1 LTRPAIAHNHSVS
14 TIMNDS
20 PEPSLKTTLA
30 FILPFVAFLVI
41 SQFAPSF
48 SADAEILP
56 DELHPATWYIF
67 LVGLQVVVASCLL
80 IYFSR
85 IYRQHFPLRFTGWSV
100 VVGVVGFFVWV
111 AICECHI
118 ERNIYQWTGLESWAE
133 TRPAF
138 NPFENIPDQ
147 RTRILFLAMRFTLL
161 ALLVPILEE
170 LFLRGWLVRW
180 FQNPDWESIPLKS
193 IQGWC
198 LLVPSV
204 YGVLTHPAEAVAAF
218 VWFGLVTWL
227 MRKTG
232 NLWDC
237 VIAHA
242 ITNLIL
248 GLYILQFEA
257 WHLW

>member
-1 LTRPAIAHNHSVS
+1 MNHSP
-14 TIMNDS
+14 D
-20 PEPSLKTTLA
+20 PSLKTTLA
-30 FILPFVAFLVI
+30 FILPFFAFLVI

-48 SADAEILP
+48 SQDMEVLP
-56 DELHPATWYIF
+56 DELHPATGYII
-67 LVGLQVVVASCLL
+67 LVGLQVIVATSLL
-80 IYFSR
+80 TYFAK
-85 IYRQHFPLRFTGWSV
+85 IYRQQFPLRCSVWSV
-100 VVGVVGFFVWV
+100 LVGLLGFFAWV
-111 AICECHI
+111 GICELQI
-118 ERNIYQWTGLESWAE
+118 ERQIFQMVGLESWAE

-138 NPFENIPDQ
+138 NPFEHIPDQ
-147 RTRILFLAMRFTLL
+147 NLQMVFLVMRFSLL
-161 ALLVPILEE
+161 ALLVPIVEE

-180 FQNPDWESIPLKS
+180 FQNPDWESVPLKS
-193 IQGWC
+193 IQGWY

-204 YGVLTHPAEAVAAF
+204 YGVLTHPSEWVAAF

-248 GLYILQFEA
+248 GIYILQFEA